1 MEFNDNKPIY
11 RQILDYAFHCI
22 LTGIWRAGEMIPS
35 VRELTSELGVN
46 NRTVLKAF
54 DELQNLKVIEPR
66 RGLGFLLAENGVEII
81 RKEKKREFF
90 ENKIPEIIDEMRML
104 GISPEEVA
112 SILVRTENKLYN
124 QYKNVVIW

>member
-11 RQILDYAFHCI
+11 RQILDYAFNCI
-22 LTGIWRAGEMIPS
+22 LTGAWRVGEMIPS

-66 RGLGFLLAENGVEII
+66 RGLGFLLSGNGVDII
-81 RKEKKREFF
+81 RKEKRREFF
-90 ENKIPEIIDEMRML
+90 ENTIPEIIDEMRIL

-112 SILVRTENKLYN
+112 AILDKADRKLSN
-124 QYKNVVIW
+124 S

>member
-11 RQILDYAFHCI
+11 RQILDYAFNRI
-22 LTGIWRAGEMIPS
+22 LTDVWKAGEMIPS

-46 NRTVLKAF
+46 NRTVLKAL
-54 DELQNLKVIEPR
+54 DELQSLKVIESR
-66 RGLGFLLAENGVEII
+66 RGLGFMLAKNGVEII

-90 ENKIPEIIDEMRML
+90 ENTIPEIIDEMRIL

-112 SILVRTENKLYN
+112 DILAKAD
-124 QYKNVVIW
+124 K

>member
-11 RQILDYAFHCI
+11 RQILDYAFNCI
-22 LTGIWRAGEMIPS
+22 LIGVWRGGEMIPS

-66 RGLGFLLAENGVEII
+66 RGLGFMLATNGVDII

-90 ENKIPEIIDEMRML
+90 ENRIPEIMEEMRIL
-104 GISPEEVA
+104 GISSEEVTT
-112 SILVRTENKLYN
+112 ILAKSDG
-124 QYKNVVIW
+124 K

>member
-1 MEFNDNKPIY
+1 
-11 RQILDYAFHCI
+11 
-22 LTGIWRAGEMIPS
+22 MIPS

-66 RGLGFLLAENGVEII
+66 RGLGFLLSGNGVDII
-81 RKEKKREFF
+81 RKEKRREFF
-90 ENKIPEIIDEMRML
+90 ENTIPEIIDEMRIL

-112 SILVRTENKLYN
+112 AILDKADRKLSN
-124 QYKNVVIW
+124 S